1 MNDLDKTVGQILEKY
16 KSAVYARD
24 VAAFMRLYD
33 PKVRVFDT
41 WGIWSYEGAARWQ
54 VAVEGWLNAHADERI
69 KVSFEDVQCSGSSD
83 LTIVSAVVT
92 YRWVTA
98 QGEQQLRTM
107 QNRISW
113 GLKTSGHVLRIVH
126 EHTSVP
132 VGYEDEK
139 AILLRPSAGSL

>member
-1 MNDLDKTVGQILEKY
+1 MTDLDKTVEQILEKY
-16 KSAVYARD
+16 KSALHARD

-41 WGIWSYEGAARWQ
+41 WGVWSYEGAAPWQ
-54 VAVEGWLNAHADERI
+54 IAVEGWFAAHAGEAI
-69 KVSFEDVQCSGSSD
+69 KVAFEDVKCTG
-83 LTIVSAVVT
+83 TAEVAIVSAVVT
-92 YRWVTA
+92 YRWLSA
-98 QGEQQLRTM
+98 QGALLRTL

-126 EHTSVP
+126 EHNSVP

-139 AILLRPSAGSL
+139 AILLRPSGN